1 MYAIGND
8 CVGVGLQWR
17 KWTRSRHEQCW
28 SSHPPRRRRNQQVS
42 TCSQGSLVLCLSHSF
57 RTVVIEIWSRW
68 CVFFLL
74 CTPSAENRLYSTLP
88 VVIKHRLVGEPE
100 QNMFSRHPL
109 FRQASVPMSSLQA
122 CKNEP
127 RTLRGNLSPFSPV
140 CFTLFFKNDSVWHI
154 CVAGQLYCYPR
165 QLLLYLT
172 CWDRFIILGPWLRQ
186 CSRRC
191 LDVILV
197 RFRAISKHAG
207 QRAKVTRSRNCYA
220 MLHAGVHSCSGS
232 PRCRPS
238 SVQSQQIDSS
248 SARLVRR
255 WQLTHLHGHR
265 FLFSFTVS
273 AVKIK

>member
-122 CKNEP
+122 CKTEP
-127 RTLRGNLSPFSPV
+127 RTLRGNLPPFSPV
-140 CFTLFFKNDSVWHI
+140 CFTLFFRNDSVWHI

-172 CWDRFIILGPWLRQ
+172 CWD
-186 CSRRC
+186 S
-191 LDVILV
+191 VLV
-197 RFRAISKHAG
+197 AVSTSSWFDSAPSQNMQVKG
-207 QRAKVTRSRNCYA
+207 QRSRGHVIVMRCCI
-220 MLHAGVHSCSGS
+220 AGVHSCSGS